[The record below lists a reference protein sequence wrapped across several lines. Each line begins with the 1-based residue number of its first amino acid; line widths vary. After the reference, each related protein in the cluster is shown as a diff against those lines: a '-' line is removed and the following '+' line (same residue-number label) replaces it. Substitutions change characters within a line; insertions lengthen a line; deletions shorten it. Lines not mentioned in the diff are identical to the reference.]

1 MKTINCRKVEAA
13 LGGGKF
19 VCGKHIAAPHTDRRP
34 PRAGKPGR
42 AYNSVGSWPG
52 SKYSESSLEKV
63 VPQLFAQTK
72 SPITNLV
79 VQSPTSDTTNL
90 QSLDEST
97 HRNLIYQ
104 SVRNV
109 VQTMER
115 ALSKNPALR
124 KGVVLEQLPRNDSF
138 HLSNLTEFYN
148 ITLQQLVAQ
157 SSYGRRLVVVGHP
170 ALALT
175 TAAKTVA
182 MFGKPSTHRSVG
194 IHFRGSE
201 GARRHTDSVLTAL
214 KSAGLAVPTGWSTQS
229 RWAPPGPSPPAV
241 TAKHSKLATC
251 LSC

>member
-1 MKTINCRKVEAA
+1 
-13 LGGGKF
+13 
-19 VCGKHIAAPHTDRRP
+19 
-34 PRAGKPGR
+34 
-42 AYNSVGSWPG
+42 
-52 SKYSESSLEKV
+52 
-63 VPQLFAQTK
+63 
-72 SPITNLV
+72 
-79 VQSPTSDTTNL
+79 
-90 QSLDEST
+90 
-97 HRNLIYQ
+97 
-104 SVRNV
+104 
-109 VQTMER
+109 MER

-229 RWAPPGPSPPAV
+229 RRGAARSQPSGSYSQALQ
-241 TAKHSKLATC
+241 TGNMFEL
-251 LSC
+251 LNQ

>member
-1 MKTINCRKVEAA
+1 
-13 LGGGKF
+13 
-19 VCGKHIAAPHTDRRP
+19 
-34 PRAGKPGR
+34 
-42 AYNSVGSWPG
+42 
-52 SKYSESSLEKV
+52 
-63 VPQLFAQTK
+63 
-72 SPITNLV
+72 
-79 VQSPTSDTTNL
+79 
-90 QSLDEST
+90 
-97 HRNLIYQ
+97 
-104 SVRNV
+104 
-109 VQTMER
+109 MER

-157 SSYGRRLVVVGHP
+157 SSYGRRLVVVSHP

-214 KSAGLAVPTGWSTQS
+214 KSAVPTG
-229 RWAPPGPSPPAV
+229 
-241 TAKHSKLATC
+241 
-251 LSC
+251 